1 MIRSGSGL
9 EFVLITPTGMREK
22 SCKSFKETSWEVT
35 EVVQAK
41 DDRLGGHRDADNL
54 MDSERVWRL
63 KKKIQT
69 LRSSDELREKRHQE

>member
-1 MIRSGSGL
+1 M
-9 EFVLITPTGMREK
+9 TEK

-63 KKKIQT
+63 KKKNPN
-69 LRSSDELREKRHQE
+69 SEKQ

>member
-1 MIRSGSGL
+1 
-9 EFVLITPTGMREK
+9 MRK
-22 SCKSFKETSWEVT
+22 SCKSFRETSWEVT

-41 DDRLGGHRDADNL
+41 DNRLRGHRDADNL
-54 MDSERVWRL
+54 MDPERVWRL